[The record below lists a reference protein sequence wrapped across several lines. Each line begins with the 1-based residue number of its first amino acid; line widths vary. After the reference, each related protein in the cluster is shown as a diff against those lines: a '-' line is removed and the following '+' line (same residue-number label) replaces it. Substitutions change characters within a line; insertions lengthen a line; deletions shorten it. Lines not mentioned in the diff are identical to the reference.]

1 MNNAPSPQTPPPQ
14 RPRPHATGYLLA
26 LAAAVAYGTNAVLNR
41 AGLAAYG
48 SPLVAITIA
57 LAVGTGVMAPV
68 AWRAWRRANA
78 RGDAPP
84 DRRTLLFVMASGLS
98 SLTGYGSNVLA
109 LSLLPVVVVT
119 PISSAY
125 PLVTVLLV
133 RLLLAREEPV
143 SRRAAVGAVCIVAG
157 IALISIFRQ

>member
-1 MNNAPSPQTPPPQ
+1 MNNTS
-14 RPRPHATGYLLA
+14 RPRTTGYLLA

-57 LAVGTGVMAPV
+57 LATGTGIMAPV
-68 AWRAWRRANA
+68 AWRAWNA
-78 RGDAPP
+78 TKVDESP
-84 DRRTLLFVMASGLS
+84 DRRALLFVMASGLS
-98 SLTGYGSNVLA
+98 SLLGYGSNVLA

-143 SRRAAVGAVCIVAG
+143 SHRAAFGAVCIVAG
-157 IALISIFRQ
+157 IALISVFRQ